1 MATITSSRI
10 EGGNSKSTT
19 RVIAI
24 SRRSSS
30 ADAIR
35 SRLLF
40 KLGIVANPHL
50 MDPTKRRI
58 SPRRISSLSTSASSV
73 SSNSSSDHQDTQEED
88 NVDDGGIGNNTASLQ
103 PSSSTETSDHY
114 CIPIKF
120 GKEESH
126 EVQSSS
132 SSSASASNTNEDT
145 NKPNLF
151 EPPISI
157 SNSISVSKEDTA
169 SNTNPYNKKKSSAVL
184 SPPPSSL
191 TFSPLVKVIP
201 IPSHK
206 TYPPNIHSQ
215 LYQSKYEMTCNAA
228 RNTREYIYEGWGD
241 FNNVIEE
248 DGMYSMNK
256 MNGTMLV
263 HPVHIVDYIAAR
275 RI

>member
-1 MATITSSRI
+1 M
-10 EGGNSKSTT
+10 N
-19 RVIAI
+19 
-24 SRRSSS
+24 
-30 ADAIR
+30 
-35 SRLLF
+35 
-40 KLGIVANPHL
+40 N
-50 MDPTKRRI
+50 MKRRI

-73 SSNSSSDHQDTQEED
+73 SSNSSSDNQDTQEED
-88 NVDDGGIGNNTASLQ
+88 NVDDAGIGNNTASLE

-120 GKEESH
+120 GKEDSH

-151 EPPISI
+151 EPPIRI
-157 SNSISVSKEDTA
+157 SNSISISKEDTTSNTT
-169 SNTNPYNKKKSSAVL
+169 SNTNPSNKKKSSAVL

-206 TYPPNIHSQ
+206 TYPPNVHSQ

-248 DGMYSMNK
+248 DGMYSMSK